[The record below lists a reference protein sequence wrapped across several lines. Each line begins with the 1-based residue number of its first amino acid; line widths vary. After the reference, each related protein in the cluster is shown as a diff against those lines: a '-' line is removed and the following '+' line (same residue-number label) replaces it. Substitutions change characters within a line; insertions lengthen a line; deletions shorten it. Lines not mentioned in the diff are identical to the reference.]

1 MQIGESGLKQVY
13 RSNSLRSFTRLQD
26 AGNRYVESLREDKAR
41 QPSPGPHTQKLADSY
56 DEKEMFVITS
66 ETLDDI
72 LQAKCENTSSPESIP
87 LSERYPALRQHKKDD
102 NNLSP
107 SAFQHRSIPGPASIS
122 VSDTS
127 TKQTDSAHPSPNQ
140 LGKQALKH
148 SPSASKH

>member
-26 AGNRYVESLREDKAR
+26 AGNRYVE
-41 QPSPGPHTQKLADSY
+41 SPGPHTQKLADSY